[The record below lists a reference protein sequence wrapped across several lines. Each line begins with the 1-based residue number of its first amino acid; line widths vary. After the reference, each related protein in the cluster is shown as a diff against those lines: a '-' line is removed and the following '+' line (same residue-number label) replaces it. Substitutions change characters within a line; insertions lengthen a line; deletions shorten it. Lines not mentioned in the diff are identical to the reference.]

1 MSGDDYARLFYL
13 LLLLAFI
20 VGFAL
25 WRRRGVRGGRAL
37 QQALIWLGIF
47 ASFVVLYGQ
56 RDILNRELFPREAR
70 QVDPQTIALNRTPAG
85 SFLTMATVNG
95 VRVRFLIDT
104 GATDIVLTME
114 DAARAGFDH
123 DALRFTG
130 RASTAN
136 GTVRTADVT
145 LDTLE
150 FAGRVDHDI
159 PASVNEGELGV
170 SLLGMA
176 YLNRFDRI
184 EIRGDRMLLVED

>member
-1 MSGDDYARLFYL
+1 VTGDDYARLVYL
-13 LLLLAFI
+13 VLLLAFF
-20 VGFAL
+20 GGYAL
-25 WRRRGVRGGRAL
+25 SRRRRGHTARTL

-47 ASFVVLYGQ
+47 AAFIVLYGQ
-56 RDILNRELFPREAR
+56 RDVLNRELFPREAR

-85 SFLTMATVNG
+85 SFLTTAQVNG
-95 VRVRFLIDT
+95 TRVRFLIDT

-130 RASTAN
+130 RALTAN

-150 FAGRVDHDI
+150 FAGRVDRDVR
-159 PASVNEGELGV
+159 ASVNEGELGV

-176 YLNRFDRI
+176 YLDRFDRI